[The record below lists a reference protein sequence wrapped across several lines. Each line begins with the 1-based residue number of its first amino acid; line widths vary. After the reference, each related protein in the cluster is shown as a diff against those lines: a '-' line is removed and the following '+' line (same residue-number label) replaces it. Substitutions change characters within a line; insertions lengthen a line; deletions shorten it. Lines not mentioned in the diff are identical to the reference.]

1 MHVRRKFA
9 DALKLLPPKDRENTS
24 ANLAIKK
31 IAKIFHIDNQ
41 ISRDNLKEREDKRRE
56 LLAPAL
62 DEFFAWAKDEQTLAL
77 PKSHYGKAIEY
88 ALSQE
93 YKVRRVLEDG
103 RLELDNSLA
112 ERTVKPFVIG
122 RKNFLFS
129 NTPAGADASCIL
141 YSIVET
147 AKLNNLIPYEYLK
160 YVMDRMSIE
169 IINDTLVENLLP
181 WSKTIPDYVKN
192 PSGN

>member
-1 MHVRRKFA
+1 MVI
-9 DALKLLPPKDRENTS
+9 DLKYIFVNDNSAMPLEYELDLSNVEYMGDYPLKKPVCIKGTVSNKASLIRLKAQIFYEFEAGCDRCGCDTV
-24 ANLAIKK
+24 
-31 IAKIFHIDNQ
+31 
-41 ISRDNLKEREDKRRE
+41 
-56 LLAPAL
+56 
-62 DEFFAWAKDEQTLAL
+62 
-77 PKSHYGKAIEY
+77 KSYT
-88 ALSQE
+88 
-93 YKVRRVLEDG
+93 
-103 RLELDNSLA
+103 LELDKSLA

-147 AKLNNLIPYEYLK
+147 AKLNKLIPYEYLK

-169 IINDTLVENLLP
+169 IINDTLVEDLLP